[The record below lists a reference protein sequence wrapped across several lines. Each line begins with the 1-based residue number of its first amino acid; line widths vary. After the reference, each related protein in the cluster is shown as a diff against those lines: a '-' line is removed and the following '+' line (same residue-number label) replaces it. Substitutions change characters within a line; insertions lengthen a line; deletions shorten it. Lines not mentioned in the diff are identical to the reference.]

1 MRNNEWL
8 PFAITPVAIIMML
21 VGSLILDN
29 VALTIGGALLMIVGV
44 VLMPRA
50 QGIGG
55 WAPVIGAV
63 VAAAVVIFLR
73 SIR

>member
-1 MRNNEWL
+1 MTMKNAGIL
-8 PFAITPVAIIMML
+8 ITPVAIIL
-21 VGSLILDN
+21 LLLGSLVLDN
-29 VALTIGGALLMIVGV
+29 TLLTIGGALLMIVGV